1 MLKGVVI
8 MELEKVME
16 MYKSTDIPAP
26 IPTGIIKEENAGWD
40 CDCSGCDYS
49 HDWKI
54 ARDN

>member
-1 MLKGVVI
+1 